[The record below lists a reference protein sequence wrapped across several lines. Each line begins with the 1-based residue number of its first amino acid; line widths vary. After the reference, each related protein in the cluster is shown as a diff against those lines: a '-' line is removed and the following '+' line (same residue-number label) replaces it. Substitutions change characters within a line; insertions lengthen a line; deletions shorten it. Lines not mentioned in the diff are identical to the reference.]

1 MHRLLIL
8 TVVALLAAQPFAAR
22 AQPAARPGTAEPVAE
37 NSALPYVVALGAI
50 AGVVVFNVAAL
61 GIEALPGGMAY
72 AGAATVP
79 AEMSVAMSRV
89 YAATSAGHLDASR
102 KAQDGL
108 RPAAPYSTLT
118 SCTSTSGAA
127 TAGKLAASIAPAAF
141 VELPGGL
148 MP

>member
-89 YAATSAGHLDASR
+89 YAATSAV
-102 KAQDGL
+102 
-108 RPAAPYSTLT
+108 
-118 SCTSTSGAA
+118 
-127 TAGKLAASIAPAAF
+127 I
-141 VELPGGL
+141 GGL
-148 MP
+148 IADYIYRSQ